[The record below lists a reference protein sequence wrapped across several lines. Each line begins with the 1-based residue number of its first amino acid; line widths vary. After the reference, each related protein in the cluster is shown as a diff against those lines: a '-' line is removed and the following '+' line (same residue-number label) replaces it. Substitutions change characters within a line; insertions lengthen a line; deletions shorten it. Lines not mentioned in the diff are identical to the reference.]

1 MSRPDPAPTVGP
13 AVAPLPARDSESLF
27 AEAWEAEV
35 LGLAYSLIE
44 AGRIANADW
53 SQALGAARKRQEESG
68 LVDTR
73 EAYYLAAVEAL
84 EQVVQ
89 QAGLAGAAELA
100 GRKADW
106 VEAYHRTPHG
116 QPVHLARIDGP
127 DDSN

>member
-1 MSRPDPAPTVGP
+1 MSRPDPAVAP
-13 AVAPLPARDSESLF
+13 AVAPLPARDNEPLF

-44 AGRIANADW
+44 AGRVTNADW
-53 SQALGAARKRQEESG
+53 SQALGAARKRQEAAG
-68 LVDTR
+68 LADTR

-89 QAGLAGAAELA
+89 QAGLAGAEELA

-106 VEAYHRTPHG
+106 VDAYHRTPHG
-116 QPVHLARIDGP
+116 QPVHLAKAAGP
-127 DDSN
+127 DSAD